1 MVDAQARTSHHLD
14 ALADQ
19 IEQGHLNNVRTLF
32 SAMHPAEIASLL
44 ESLPQANRL
53 VAWNLLDPHDEGEV
67 LLHVNDEVRS
77 HLIHRTDSDELVAA
91 MEGLAV
97 DDLADIIDDL
107 PQAAIRELLQSMDHQ
122 HRSML
127 EAVRSYDEDVAG
139 GLMDTDIIYVRPD
152 VSIDVV
158 LRYLRMRATIPENT
172 DNLFVT
178 DRYGRYMG
186 ALAVAD
192 LLTQD
197 PELSV
202 REMMNT
208 RIEGIH
214 ANLPS
219 TEVAKLFERRDLV
232 SAPVINDDNELV
244 GRITIDD
251 VVDVIRDEAEH
262 SIRSM
267 AGLDEEDD
275 MFAPVLRST
284 KRRSLWLG
292 INLLTAVMAATIVG
306 LFQSTIGSL
315 PVLAMAMPIVASMG
329 GVGGNQTLT
338 IIVRGYALDQI
349 SRSNVDFLLRK
360 ELAIGAL
367 NGLIWGTVVGLAA
380 TYIPFTGLE
389 NSGFEL
395 GLVIGTA
402 LVFNMIFA
410 ALFGLIIPV
419 ILRRFGIDP
428 ALAGNVILTTITDM
442 VGFFVLLYLGS
453 QILL

>member
-1 MVDAQARTSHHLD
+1 MNHLD
-14 ALADQ
+14 ALADK
-19 IEQGHLNNVRTLF
+19 IELGHLDSVRTLF
-32 SAMHPAEIASLL
+32 GAMHPAEIASLL
-44 ESLPQANRL
+44 ESLPPTNRL
-53 VAWNLLDPHDEGEV
+53 VAWGLLSPSDEGEV

-77 HLIHRTDSDELVAA
+77 HLILKTDDNELVEAV
-91 MEGLAV
+91 EGLAV

-107 PQAAIRELLQSMDHQ
+107 PQVATRELLQSMDHQ

-139 GLMDTDIIYVRPD
+139 GMMDTDIIYVRPE
-152 VSIDVV
+152 VTVDVV
-158 LRYLRMRATIPENT
+158 LRYLRMRAEIPEHT

-186 ALAVAD
+186 ALGLAD

-197 PELSV
+197 PELTV
-202 REMMNT
+202 RELMNT
-208 RIEGIH
+208 RVEGIH
-214 ANLPS
+214 ANTPD
-219 TEVAKLFERRDLV
+219 TAVAKLFERRDLV
-232 SAPVINDDNELV
+232 SAPVVNDDDELV

-251 VVDVIRDEAEH
+251 VVDVILEDAEH

-284 KRRSLWLG
+284 RRRSVWLG
-292 INLLTAVMAATIVG
+292 INLLTALMAAAIVG
-306 LFQSTIGSL
+306 LFQTTIGQL

-367 NGLIWGTVVGLAA
+367 NGLIWGVIMGIAA
-380 TYIPFTGLE
+380 SYIPFDGIGD
-389 NSGFEL
+389 NGAKL
-395 GLVIGTA
+395 GVVIGSA
-402 LVFNMIFA
+402 LIFNMIFA
-410 ALFGLIIPV
+410 ALFGLLIPV

-428 ALAGNVILTTITDM
+428 ALAGNVILTTVTDM